1 MIKHLWRIGLSI
13 AVSMGILALLLQ
25 LLTSGLPE
33 DQRPSVLAA
42 LQNTNLLLAL
52 SYLGLGLIALVVRAR
67 RYQLLLEMSG
77 ETAVPNLRQMALVT
91 GIRNMIVDMFPSRL
105 GELGYVGLLN
115 RGYGVKIQ
123 HCVSSLSITIAFD
136 FIAVLVV
143 ILLILLKQLAFGE
156 VQGWALGALI
166 SAAVLSVVAILGLFV
181 IAPWV
186 NTYLQRVKPRNP
198 DSLLSK
204 TLRLLDDLTVSL
216 QTVRRAGRSGSVLGL
231 SLLIRLLKYAG
242 MYLLFIAVAQP
253 SFSALAELPAEQ
265 VIGAL
270 IGGEIGASM
279 PIPTF
284 MSFGAYEAGSTLVF
298 QLLGVADQA
307 AAFVTM
313 LCVHIWSQCMDYLL
327 GGLFLAIFVWVVRG
341 RRATG
346 DQGSEQGGWFA
357 GLKLVLAGVVLL
369 ISSGFLAY
377 QLWAAS
383 KLGAL
388 APPDAG
394 QESQA
399 AKSER
404 QQALASLQ
412 GLRGFVLFSSNRDG
426 NHDIFRLN
434 LADFSLHKVTEHPH
448 TETYPRVSPD
458 GDRMV
463 FARAHQVWVS
473 QRNTL
478 AWDVVLLDLK
488 TGEEQTLAKGA
499 TAPNWINGN
508 EVSYL
513 LNGQNVV
520 RHNID
525 TGQTHEVLV
534 PARGNRLPAS
544 AKLQNPHVDP
554 RSGEVSFTGRQTDIG
569 SPHGHWGTALTQRS
583 AIQPV
588 LEGCELRWW
597 QDGSG
602 LYQVAKGGRDNGL
615 RIVSLSSD
623 TLQATTLIDLVGEFS
638 HEYWPFESNDG
649 RYVVFGASR
658 GKHAHEH
665 DVADYEIFL
674 WRRGSD
680 ASTATRLTFHTS
692 NDNWPSVYIEE

>member
-1 MIKHLWRIGLSI
+1 
-13 AVSMGILALLLQ
+13 MGILALLLQ

-42 LQNTNLLLAL
+42 LQNTNLSLAL
-52 SYLGLGLIALVVRAR
+52 SYLCLGLIALVVRAR

-77 ETAVPNLRQMALVT
+77 EESVPNLRQMALVT
-91 GIRNMIVDMFPSRL
+91 GVRNMIVDMFPSRL

-136 FIAVLVV
+136 FIAVLMV
-143 ILLILLKQLAFGE
+143 ILLILLKQLIVGE

-166 SAAVLSVVAILGLFV
+166 TAAVLSVVAIMGLFV
-181 IAPWV
+181 ITPWV
-186 NTYLQRVKPRNP
+186 NSYLQRIQPRKS
-198 DSLLSK
+198 DSLLAK
-204 TLRLLDDLTVSL
+204 VLQLANDLTVSL
-216 QTVRRAGRSGSVLGL
+216 QTVRRAGRSATVLGL

-242 MYLLFIAVAQP
+242 MYLLFVAVAGP
-253 SFSALAELPAEQ
+253 SFSMLAQLPAEQ

-313 LCVHIWSQCMDYLL
+313 LSVHIWSQVMDYLL

-341 RRATG
+341 RGAAG
-346 DQGSEQGGWFA
+346 DQRPERGGWLA
-357 GLKLVLAGVVLL
+357 GLKLVLAGFVLL
-369 ISSGFLAY
+369 TSSGFLAY

-388 APPDAG
+388 APPAAG
-394 QESQA
+394 VESQTA
-399 AKSER
+399 SSER

-434 LADFSLHKVTEHPH
+434 LADFSLSKVTEHPH

-458 GDRMV
+458 GTRMV
-463 FARAHQVWVS
+463 FARAHQIWVS

-478 AWDVVLLDLK
+478 AWDVMLLDLE
-488 TGEEQTLAKGA
+488 TGEERQLAKAA
-499 TAPNWINGN
+499 TAPNWINTN

-513 LNGQNVV
+513 LDGQNVV
-520 RHNID
+520 RHNIS
-525 TGQTHEVLV
+525 TGQTSTVLV
-534 PARGNRLPAS
+534 PGLNNRLPTS
-544 AKLQNPHVDP
+544 AKLQNPHVDAQ
-554 RSGEVSFTGRQTDIG
+554 SGEVSFTGRQNEIG
-569 SPHGHWGTALTQRS
+569 SPHGHWGTALTRQG

-602 LYQVAKGGRDNGL
+602 LYQVAKGGRDNDL
-615 RIVSLSSD
+615 RIVSLSPD
-623 TLQATTLIDLVGEFS
+623 TLEPTTLIDLAGEFS

-649 RYVVFGASR
+649 RYIVFGASR
-658 GKHAHEH
+658 GKAAHEH

-680 ASTATRLTFHTS
+680 ADTATRLTFHS
-692 NDNWPSVYIEE
+692 GNDNWPSVYIQE

>member
-42 LQNTNLLLAL
+42 LQNTNLTLAL
-52 SYLGLGLIALVVRAR
+52 SYLGLGLIALLVRAR

-77 ETAVPNLRQMALVT
+77 ETSVPNLRQMALVT

-166 SAAVLSVVAILGLFV
+166 SAAVLSVIAILGLFV

-186 NTYLQRVKPRNP
+186 NKYLQRLQPRNSE
-198 DSLLSK
+198 SLLAK
-204 TLRLLDDLTVSL
+204 ALRLVDDLTDSL

-242 MYLLFIAVAQP
+242 MYLLFIAVAKP
-253 SFSALAELPAEQ
+253 SFTALADLPAEQ
-265 VIGAL
+265 IVGAL

-313 LCVHIWSQCMDYLL
+313 LCVHIWSQVMDYLL

-341 RRATG
+341 RGSARTP
-346 DQGSEQGGWFA
+346 GSEQGGWLA
-357 GLKLVLAGVVLL
+357 GLKLVLAGFVLL
-369 ISSGFLAY
+369 TSSGFLAY

-394 QESQA
+394 QESQTA
-399 AKSER
+399 TSER
-404 QQALASLQ
+404 QQALNSLQ

-426 NHDIFRLN
+426 NHDIFRLD
-434 LADFSLHKVTEHPH
+434 LADFSLVKVTEHPH

-458 GDRMV
+458 GTRMV
-463 FARAHQVWVS
+463 FARAHQAWVS

-478 AWDVVLLDLK
+478 AWDVVLLDFE
-488 TGEEQTLAKGA
+488 TGEEQVLAKGA
-499 TAPNWINGN
+499 TAPNWINTN

-513 LNGQNVV
+513 LDGQKVV
-520 RHNID
+520 RHNVA
-525 TGQTHEVLV
+525 TGKTDLVLV
-534 PARGNRLPAS
+534 PGRDNRLPAS

-554 RSGEVSFTGRQTDIG
+554 QSGEVSFTGRQNEIG
-569 SPHGHWGTALTQRS
+569 SPHGHWGTALTNHS

-602 LYQVAKGGRDNGL
+602 LYQVTKGGRDDGL
-615 RIVSLSSD
+615 RIVSVSTD
-623 TLQATTLIDLVGEFS
+623 TLEPTTLIDLAGEFS
-638 HEYWPFESNDG
+638 HEYWPIESNDG
-649 RYVVFGASR
+649 RYMVFGASR

-680 ASTATRLTFHTS
+680 PSTATRLTFHS
-692 NDNWPSVYIEE
+692 GNDNWPSVYIEE